1 MELVKQGIR
10 WSVGNG
16 KKINLLTDNWIPNVA
31 PGSFLTLTPV
41 PDGATVD
48 FLLLEDNSAW
58 DVDVVRSI
66 FEEEVA
72 NQVLQILVSSRV
84 GDNFVS
90 WPFTKFGVYT
100 VRSSYHLAR
109 SEKFFTDRSRQGCG
123 ARN

>member
-1 MELVKQGIR
+1 
-10 WSVGNG
+10 
-16 KKINLLTDNWIPNVA
+16 LLTDNWIPNVA

-72 NQVLQILVSSRV
+72 NQVLPIPVSSRV
-84 GDNFVS
+84 GDDFVS
-90 WPFTKFGVYT
+90 WPFTKFAST
-100 VRSSYHLAR
+100 LFDLHI
-109 SEKFFTDRSRQGCG
+109 T
-123 ARN
+123 